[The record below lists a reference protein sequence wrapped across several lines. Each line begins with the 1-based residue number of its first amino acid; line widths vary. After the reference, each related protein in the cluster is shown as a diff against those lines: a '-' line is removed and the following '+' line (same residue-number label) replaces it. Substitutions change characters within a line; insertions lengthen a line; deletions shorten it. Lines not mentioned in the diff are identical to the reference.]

1 MKESQDGCPQVL
13 ECPTEMLHRGSS
25 YREPSLPPHRFAS
38 AAHQVSEQQPPPGTL
53 RHRSLAP
60 HEVTQSSMTQLYE
73 NLPLSRAGSCWH
85 LVPTHK
91 PQDRQTKQAL
101 RKLTPQYPPSSLGER
116 QRPWPVASRL
126 SWISL
131 PFSFFPNRRPMDD
144 LMPLRLAPLC
154 RESWLLLLLLG
165 LLS

>member
-1 MKESQDGCPQVL
+1 M
-13 ECPTEMLHRGSS
+13 
-25 YREPSLPPHRFAS
+25 
-38 AAHQVSEQQPPPGTL
+38 
-53 RHRSLAP
+53 
-60 HEVTQSSMTQLYE
+60 
-73 NLPLSRAGSCWH
+73 
-85 LVPTHK
+85 
-91 PQDRQTKQAL
+91 
-101 RKLTPQYPPSSLGER
+101 
-116 QRPWPVASRL
+116 ASRL

>member
-1 MKESQDGCPQVL
+1 M
-13 ECPTEMLHRGSS
+13 TYGSH
-25 YREPSLPPHRFAS
+25 P
-38 AAHQVSEQQPPPGTL
+38 
-53 RHRSLAP
+53 
-60 HEVTQSSMTQLYE
+60 
-73 NLPLSRAGSCWH
+73 
-85 LVPTHK
+85 
-91 PQDRQTKQAL
+91 QAL
-101 RKLTPQYPPSSLGER
+101 RQANEAVQKQAFLMQTPQCPPSPLLGTG